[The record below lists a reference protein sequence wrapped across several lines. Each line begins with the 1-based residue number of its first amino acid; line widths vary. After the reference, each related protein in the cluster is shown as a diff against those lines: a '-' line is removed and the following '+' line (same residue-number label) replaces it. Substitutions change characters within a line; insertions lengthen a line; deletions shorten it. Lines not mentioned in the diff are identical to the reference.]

1 MHPCEGTRSGL
12 HTSALHTVLHTVH
25 EAEHRAGCNA
35 HSPGCRAHS
44 PGCRAHTTSCKGQS
58 ALHRAQLGL
67 VHRSRQALPFS
78 HPAGAACTVV
88 HQTNP
93 HHRILPLRPAMPHL
107 ASSWTP
113 IPLES
118 LLIIYNLCLIRQQ
131 GCINRSIIPSGI
143 GARSVSLE
151 HVENMELRCALVLG
165 EPCSG
170 SRRTVLW
177 FSENCALVIREPCSG
192 SRRTV
197 L

>member
-1 MHPCEGTRSGL
+1 MHPCEGARSGL

-25 EAEHRAGCNA
+25 EAEHTAGCTQ
-35 HSPGCRAHS
+35 P
-44 PGCRAHTTSCKGQS
+44 RAHTTSCKGQS

-131 GCINRSIIPSGI
+131 GCINRSIIPSKV
-143 GARSVSLE
+143 GARRLE
-151 HVENMELRCALVLG
+151 SKFGAHG
-165 EPCSG
+165 EHGAPVCSG

-177 FSENCALVIREPCSG
+177 FSENCALVLREQCSG

-197 L
+197 HCAPHVC